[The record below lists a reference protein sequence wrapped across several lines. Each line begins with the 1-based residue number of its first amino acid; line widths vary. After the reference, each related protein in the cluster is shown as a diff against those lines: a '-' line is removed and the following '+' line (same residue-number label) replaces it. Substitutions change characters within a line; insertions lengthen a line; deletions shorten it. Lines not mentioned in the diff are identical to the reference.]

1 MTRLRGRMVE
11 DMNSAG
17 RELKADG
24 GADVLRWLNVMMTAV
39 FALCVAVQ
47 YNDPDAVLWMLIYAY
62 AVVVTA
68 MAAADRYTF
77 LAVLGFVGF
86 FAGFAFLSPGF
97 LEISDP
103 RDVVTDIRMDS
114 EGVEVAR
121 EAGGLLISSL
131 WLLVLSVVWYRRRG
145 DRASPKVDEE

>member
-1 MTRLRGRMVE
+1 M
-11 DMNSAG
+11 
-17 RELKADG
+17 
-24 GADVLRWLNVMMTAV
+24 LRWLNVMITVV

-47 YNDPDAVLWMLIYAY
+47 YNDPDAVVWMLIYAY

-77 LAVLGFVGF
+77 FALLGFAGS
-86 FAGFAFLSPGF
+86 FAGFVYLSPGF

-103 RDVVTDIRMDS
+103 MDLITDIRMDS
-114 EGVEVAR
+114 EGVEEAR

-131 WLLVLSVVWYRRRG
+131 WLLVLSIVWYRRR
-145 DRASPKVDEE
+145 KDETSSAENRE